1 MLYRTLGKTN
11 EKVSALGFGC
21 MRLPII
27 DGDPTKIDDEK
38 AIKMVR
44 HAIDEGVNYVDTAY
58 PYHGNGMGNGGGES
72 EPFVAR
78 ALKDGYR
85 EKVNIATKLPSW
97 LIKTRE
103 DMDKYLN
110 EQLERLETDKID
122 FYLVHALNKGSWEN
136 LKKLGIDEFLD
147 SAIKDG
153 RIRYAGFSFHDK
165 LEVFKDIVDYYDWSF
180 CQIQYNYLDENFQAG
195 TEGLQY
201 AANKG
206 LGVVI
211 MEPLRGG
218 KIVKNLPETVMN
230 AFDEAEIKR
239 SPAEWALRWVWNHPE
254 VSVVLSGMNIMD
266 NVTENIKTASEA
278 APNSLTEKELGIMNN
293 VKKVFKERIK
303 VNCTGCEYCMPCP
316 AGVNIPKNFTYYNE
330 YSLFVTPETEKELKN
345 RYSSVESNERAD
357 KCVECGKCE
366 GHCPQSIKIRQEL
379 KNVTALFA

>member
-27 DGDPTKIDDEK
+27 DGDTTKINEEE
-38 AIKMVR
+38 ATKMIR

-58 PYHGNGMGNGGGES
+58 PYHGTGMGQGGES
-72 EPFVAR
+72 EPFVGR

-85 EKVNIATKLPSW
+85 EKVKLATKLPSW

-110 EQLERLETDKID
+110 EQLDRLQTDHID
-122 FYLVHALNKGSWEN
+122 FYLVHALNAASWEN

-153 RIRYAGFSFHDK
+153 RIKYAGFSFHDK
-165 LEVFKDIVDYYDWSF
+165 LEVFKGIVDYYDWSF

-195 TEGLQY
+195 TEGLNY
-201 AANKG
+201 AADKG

-218 KIVKNLPETVMN
+218 KIVRNLPEAVMN
-230 AFDEAEIKR
+230 TFDKAEDKK

-254 VSVVLSGMNIMD
+254 VSVVLSGMSVMD
-266 NVTENIKTASEA
+266 NVTENIKTASVA
-278 APNSLTEKELGIMNN
+278 APNSLTEKELEILNE
-293 VKKVFKERIK
+293 VKKVFNDRVK
-303 VNCTGCEYCMPCP
+303 VSCTACEYCMPCP
-316 AGVNIPKNFTYYNE
+316 VGVNIPKNFAVYNE
-330 YSLFVTPETEKELKN
+330 YNLFVTSATEKELKEKYN
-345 RYSSVESNERAD
+345 SVGDKERAD

-366 GHCPQSIKIRQEL
+366 SHCPQAIKIREEL

>member
-1 MLYRTLGKTN
+1 LLYRTLGKTN
-11 EKVSALGFGC
+11 EKVSTLGFGC

-27 DGDPTKIDDEK
+27 DGDTTKIHEEK
-38 AIKMVR
+38 AIEMIH

-58 PYHGNGMGNGGGES
+58 PYHGTGMGQGGES
-72 EPFVAR
+72 EPFVGR

-85 EKVNIATKLPSW
+85 EKVNLATKLPSW

-110 EQLERLETDKID
+110 EQLERLQTDHID
-122 FYLVHALNKGSWEN
+122 FYLVHALNTGMWEN

-165 LEVFKDIVDYYDWSF
+165 LDVFKEIVDYYDWSF
-180 CQIQYNYLDENFQAG
+180 CQIQYNYLDEEFQAG
-195 TEGLQY
+195 TEGLHY

-206 LGVVI
+206 LGIVI

-218 KIVKNLPETVMN
+218 KIVKNLPEEVMN
-230 AFDEAEIKR
+230 TFDKADIKR

-266 NVTENIKTASEA
+266 NVTENIKTASVA
-278 APNSLTEKELGIMNN
+278 APNSLTEKELEIMDA

-303 VNCTGCEYCMPCP
+303 VNCTACEYCMPCP
-316 AGVNIPKNFTYYNE
+316 VGVNIPKNFACYNE
-330 YSLFVTPETEKELKN
+330 YNLFVTPATEKELKA
-345 RYSSVESNERAD
+345 RYNSVGDKERAD

-366 GHCPQSIKIRQEL
+366 SHCPQAIKIREEL